1 LIAGDCVNDDTVGGH
16 YLDDWGAENL
26 GSDKNESVC
35 LGRAKAIWEYCDN
48 TPQQPVKA
56 TFLDTGNSATYPE
69 GNMSH
74 YTVEINMVG
83 KKL

>member
-1 LIAGDCVNDDTVGGH
+1 VGGH

-48 TPQQPVKA
+48 TPQQTVKA

-74 YTVEINMVG
+74 YTVEINLFG
-83 KKL
+83 KK